1 MELKLDFEDSG
12 FNNNVIKSDPNYV
25 HLKTNVKNEDDAWRW
40 KAILEKKNNI
50 LFNAAKILKRSC
62 AFITKNSFVC
72 MARNATQEEKHTL
85 GKCYSFT
92 FNLVN

>member
-40 KAILEKKNNI
+40 KAILEKKNSLQCKENI
-50 LFNAAKILKRSC
+50 KDAVVHLSPRIHLC
-62 AFITKNSFVC
+62 AWRETPQRKKENIHWVLSVIP
-72 MARNATQEEKHTL
+72 L
-85 GKCYSFT
+85 
-92 FNLVN
+92 LLI

>member
-50 LFNAAKILKRSC
+50 LFNAKKILKTQLC
-62 AFITKNSFVC
+62 IYHQEFICVHG
-72 MARNATQEEKHTL
+72 EKRHKGRKKTYT
-85 GKCYSFT
+85 G
-92 FNLVN
+92 